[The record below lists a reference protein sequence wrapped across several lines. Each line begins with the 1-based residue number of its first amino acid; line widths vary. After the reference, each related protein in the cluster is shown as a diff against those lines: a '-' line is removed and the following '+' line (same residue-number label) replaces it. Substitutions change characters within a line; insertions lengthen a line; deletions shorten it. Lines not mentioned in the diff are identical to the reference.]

1 MLHAPHEVTQK
12 LTPSLP
18 FGASFR
24 AGPFAFEPRTSMV
37 PATHK
42 TGLEYGGGIVGGND
56 MDVTEGYL
64 PYLGFRTYYR
74 IVGSLDA
81 PKPPLVLLHG
91 GPGSTHNY
99 FELLDR
105 VAETGRAV
113 VMYDQL
119 GCGKSWDDEMAD
131 HPELWTYATW
141 DGELI
146 ALREELGLSTCHLL
160 GQSWGGMLAIEYLV
174 NYRPAGVRSVVL
186 SSSLPACWLWGEEQH
201 RQMRY
206 LPADERA
213 AIAEGERTG
222 RYDSPAFRAAQD
234 HYMTLFCSGP
244 ASPDDPECL
253 RRPKRAGRESY
264 LATQGDNEFSPTG
277 IFSTWDYLDRI
288 HEIVQPTLVVSGT
301 DDLCTPRIA
310 KSMADRIP
318 NASWELMTGCRHM
331 CFADDTEGYVALLE
345 AWLTEHD

>member
-1 MLHAPHEVTQK
+1 
-12 LTPSLP
+12 
-18 FGASFR
+18 
-24 AGPFAFEPRTSMV
+24 
-37 PATHK
+37 
-42 TGLEYGGGIVGGND
+42 
-56 MDVTEGYL
+56 
-64 PYLGFRTYYR
+64 
-74 IVGSLDA
+74 
-81 PKPPLVLLHG
+81 
-91 GPGSTHNY
+91 
-99 FELLDR
+99 
-105 VAETGRAV
+105 
-113 VMYDQL
+113 
-119 GCGKSWDDEMAD
+119 
-131 HPELWTYATW
+131 
-141 DGELI
+141 
-146 ALREELGLSTCHLL
+146 
-160 GQSWGGMLAIEYLV
+160 MLAIEYLV
-174 NYRPAGVRSVVL
+174 DHRPEGVRSVVL

-222 RYDSPAFRAAQD
+222 RYDSAAFRAAQD

-288 HEIVQPTLVVSGT
+288 HEIEQPALVISGT

-318 NASWELMTGCRHM
+318 NARWELMAGCRHM
-331 CFADDTEGYVALLE
+331 CFADDTNGYVTLLE
-345 AWLTEHD
+345 SWLAEND